1 MGTKRGQALIE
12 LAMGMFAL
20 ALVVSALVGFAVYI
34 AKDLAMQNSLR
45 VGDSAP
51 SETMEVSGLTAKYI
65 FGTDKVRIREAVKM
79 PERGIR

>member
-1 MGTKRGQALIE
+1 MDTKRGQALVE
-12 LAMGMFAL
+12 LALGMFAL

-34 AKDLAMQNSLR
+34 AKDLRMQNALR

-51 SETMEVSGLTAKYI
+51 SETLEVSGLTAKYI
-65 FGTDKVRIREAVKM
+65 FGTDKVKIKEKVEM

>member
-65 FGTDKVRIREAVKM
+65 FGTDKVRIRETVKM